1 MIIKCI
7 FVNICSYIQVMQF
20 VELGIPLAIEGF
32 NGKKKYI
39 FIKIVD
45 PRNFSENKCFPY
57 KTYFF
62 KRGILTESF
71 LI

>member
-1 MIIKCI
+1 
-7 FVNICSYIQVMQF
+7 MQF

>member
-7 FVNICSYIQVMQF
+7 FVNICSYIQVVQF
-20 VELGIPLAIEGF
+20 VELSSPLAIAGF
-32 NGKKKYI
+32 NGKKEYI

-57 KTYFF
+57 QTYFF
-62 KRGILTESF
+62 KRGILKESF
-71 LI
+71 